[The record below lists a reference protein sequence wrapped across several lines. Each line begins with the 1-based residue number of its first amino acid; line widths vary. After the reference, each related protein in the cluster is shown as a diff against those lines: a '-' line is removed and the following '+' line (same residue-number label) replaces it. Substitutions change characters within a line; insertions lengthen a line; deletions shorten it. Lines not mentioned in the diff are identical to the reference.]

1 MKRKEVI
8 LFMTVGTG
16 TNLNIN
22 EENSKNHAQKL
33 YYTINKIRPD
43 KVIFF
48 ASDKSKGTVE
58 YIEELF
64 QKDNDEFILDED
76 YQIVIIN
83 AIDDLNTCFEAYE
96 SKIWELDYE
105 DDGDYD
111 IIMDYTS
118 GTKTMSAAM
127 ASCGMFYSK
136 DLISVGG
143 DRSTGEVSR
152 GTEIINYQN
161 IYKIYD
167 KFALMRTRNNF
178 NANRFRACIDIL
190 NYIVDLNIH
199 KESLMHLC
207 KAYYAW
213 DNMDFED
220 AYDHLRKVNLNQVE
234 FMEVKNDIKFNLK
247 ALGNIINSKSVNLKN
262 CYILASLINNSIRRS
277 EEFKYDD
284 AIARLYRSFELIAQI
299 ELTKYNIKSS
309 DIDVSVLKQN
319 NVSDEFIMDLE
330 KTREDGKIRIGLEKD
345 FMLLNELGND
355 LGKYYVDN
363 ESKIKNLTR
372 KRNNSILAHGLDS
385 LTQNDFD
392 EFLDIVLN
400 LSYSLDKD
408 MKKFIKQ
415 TKFAKFD
422 LKLKLN
428 KN

>member
-22 EENSKNHAQKL
+22 EENSQNHAQKL

-76 YQIVIIN
+76 YHIVIIN

-199 KESLMHLC
+199 KDSLMHLC

-355 LGKYYVDN
+355 LGKHYVEN

-400 LSYSLDKD
+400 LSNSLDKD

>member
-22 EENSKNHAQKL
+22 EENSQNHAQKL

-199 KESLMHLC
+199 KDSLMHLC

-220 AYDHLRKVNLNQVE
+220 AYVHLRKVNLNQVE

>member
-22 EENSKNHAQKL
+22 EENSQNHAQKL

-76 YQIVIIN
+76 YHIVIIN

-199 KESLMHLC
+199 KDSLMHLC

>member
-76 YQIVIIN
+76 YHIVIIN

-199 KESLMHLC
+199 KDSLMHLC

-345 FMLLNELGND
+345 FLLLNELGND
-355 LGKYYVDN
+355 LGKYYVEN

-400 LSYSLDKD
+400 LSNSLDKD